1 VKPYYDLLGKSN
13 LQTTMREFLPE
24 DLLEFMEAERLVMM
38 LHTSGIGVGDP
49 DNHRFLRG
57 LAGRY
62 PRLKVILA
70 HMGRYLEP
78 RQFFDFLDS
87 RVLEECP
94 SLYLDTSWVVC
105 PDVFERFLE
114 HRALRTRLL
123 FGSDIPWGFLAAVE
137 GWVQGRGLFFV
148 SHDERLRGSA
158 PPESGL
164 LTYNTYHSIQALK
177 TAFERVGLR
186 GAEADAL
193 KEAVFAGNVLEH
205 VLGE

>member
-1 VKPYYDLLGKSN
+1 
-13 LQTTMREFLPE
+13 
-24 DLLEFMEAERLVMM
+24 
-38 LHTSGIGVGDP
+38 
-49 DNHRFLRG
+49 
-57 LAGRY
+57 
-62 PRLKVILA
+62 
-70 HMGRYLEP
+70 
-78 RQFFDFLDS
+78 
-87 RVLEECP
+87 
-94 SLYLDTSWVVC
+94 VVC